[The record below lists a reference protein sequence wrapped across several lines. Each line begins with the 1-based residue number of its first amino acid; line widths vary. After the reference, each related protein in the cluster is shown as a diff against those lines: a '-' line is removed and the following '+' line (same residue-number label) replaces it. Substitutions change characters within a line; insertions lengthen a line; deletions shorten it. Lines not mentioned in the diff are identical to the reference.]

1 MHAVLMI
8 ISAVSAL
15 PLNNVMK
22 TLYEGEDL
30 TRSRREFQEV
40 DMCSYRMQNITR
52 LAETAGQIFVSHD
65 FKSNLLIGQNYQP
78 ITCFLDDGR
87 RFPALSK
94 NTKPC
99 FLCKLGTAWYLS
111 TLHIT
116 STCFFLLRKKKTK
129 KYF

>member
-30 TRSRREFQEV
+30 TRSRRDFQEV

-52 LAETAGQIFVSHD
+52 LAETAGQIFVSTNPIQFSD
-65 FKSNLLIGQNYQP
+65 WSNRAKINQ
-78 ITCFLDDGR
+78 
-87 RFPALSK
+87 
-94 NTKPC
+94 
-99 FLCKLGTAWYLS
+99 
-111 TLHIT
+111 
-116 STCFFLLRKKKTK
+116 LLR
-129 KYF
+129 